1 MPPVTEVVT
10 PDWDKREIIRTK
22 SDATEERATMEKGPE
37 GFIIGKFETGVV
49 TLDAPN
55 LLLVPKIIKRPA
67 SEAAKKKKPAAGDG
81 TGATDPM
88 VGEDADVADASALW
102 ETPEPKQAEHI
113 TRHVHVHKYAQA
125 M

>member
-1 MPPVTEVVT
+1 MSHAVTEVVT
-10 PDWDKREIIRTK
+10 PDWERREIIRTK
-22 SDATEERATMEKGPE
+22 SDATEERAAMEKGPE

-67 SEAAKKKKPAAGDG
+67 AEAAKKKPAAADG
-81 TGATDPM
+81 TGATDQM
-88 VGEDADVADASALW
+88 VGEDVDVTVASELW

-113 TRHVHVHKYAQA
+113 TRHIHIHKYAQA